1 MNASASQAIA
11 SHLTSNQNKGLI
23 WKLLTDSGAFQSI
36 PDQKAGLVK
45 GDFDNKVQTIANQIS
60 PNDSLVNLNKRII
73 SEMMVAM
80 SKYNAPA
87 DIPLP
92 IYNNSDLLQQRQKVF
107 QNELATKQNEFE
119 LLNHVKKPEKIDFS
133 DTLDA
138 PIGSEMDK
146 MLAEQIAL
154 REKQL
159 YSVLESQDKSA
170 ASKWLQN
177 TQAQS
182 QAQAQAPTFDSQKND
197 APNIKLKIG
206 EKIDIDEKVALKIK
220 KVNFQMETQ
229 PPPQI
234 ETDKFMSL
242 LKRKEPSNN
251 SSMDINAMLREIL
264 DKQNQILALLSK
276 T

>member
-1 MNASASQAIA
+1 MNASQAIA

-177 TQAQS
+177 TQAQ
-182 QAQAQAPTFDSQKND
+182 AQSQAPTFDLQKND

-229 PPPQI
+229 PDPQI
-234 ETDKFMSL
+234 DTDKFMSL

-264 DKQNQILALLSK
+264 DKQNQILALLTK